1 MKRVAVLYGGTSSER
16 EVSLVSG
23 KAVVNSLRENGYDA
37 YPVEISDDV
46 ASLVAALEPRPDAVF
61 NALHGRYGED
71 GCVQG
76 VLELLGLPYTHSG
89 VLASAL
95 AMNKPFT
102 KRVVD
107 TVGVR
112 TPTGR
117 VIPRAA
123 LADGHPLPTP
133 YVIKPIGE
141 GSTVGVRVVRMGE
154 NRPPVIDDWTFGD
167 DMLVEE
173 YIAGHELTVGIMG
186 DRALDVT
193 EIRFAGQMFDYTQ
206 KYTPGHAQ
214 HVIPAQVPAGVRE
227 EAMRAALL
235 VHQTLGCAG
244 ISRSDFRYDDTKP
257 GTTGLY
263 FLEINTQP
271 GFTPISLVPE
281 QAQRH
286 GISFGALCSWLVEQ
300 ARCHG

>member
-1 MKRVAVLYGGTSSER
+1 MLFRSKAVLK
-16 EVSLVSG
+16 SLQES
-23 KAVVNSLRENGYDA
+23 GYDA
-37 YPVEISDDV
+37 YGIELSGDV
-46 ASLVAALEPRPDAVF
+46 RALLAALDPRPDVVF

-76 VLELLGLPYTHSG
+76 VLELLAIPYTHSG
-89 VLASAL
+89 VLASSL

-102 KRVVD
+102 KRIAA

-112 TPTGR
+112 SPEGR
-117 VIPRAA
+117 VISRAA
-123 LADGHPLPTP
+123 LADGHPLPLP
-133 YVIKPIGE
+133 YVIKPVGE
-141 GSTVGVRVVRMGE
+141 GSTVGVRVVRVGE
-154 NRPPVIDDWTFGD
+154 NRPPVIDDWAFGE

-173 YIAGHELTVGIMG
+173 YIPGHELTVGIMG

-193 EIRFAGQMFDYTQ
+193 EIRFSGQMFDYTQ

-214 HVIPAQVPAGVRE
+214 HVIPAQVPPAIRD
-227 EAMRAALL
+227 EAMRLALL

-244 ISRSDFRYDDTKP
+244 ISRSDFRYDDRKP
-257 GTTGLY
+257 GTSGLY

-286 GISFGALCSWLVEQ
+286 GVSFAALCGWLVEQ